1 MADRWSTFNDPPWS
15 GGAEMNNKYEAAE
28 IFVVGAARETILG
41 VKDMPMMDNRVD
53 LDMSHRD
60 DFQMFED

>member
-1 MADRWSTFNDPPWS
+1 
-15 GGAEMNNKYEAAE
+15 MNNKYEAAQ

-53 LDMSHRD
+53 LDVSHRD